1 METLSEFYFAARS
14 AFPALAEKTDRAFVK
29 YWGEPPSEAGAYSWF
44 GSVSTAL
51 NNEMQKG
58 SFLSESETFFSF
70 VCQAFQQGNPEVKN
84 CIDVSLVENLFW
96 QVSPQ
101 KAAPYWHVLPAEL
114 QQLYIGFHGNSPL

>member
-29 YWGEPPSEAGAYSWF
+29 YWGEPPSEARAYSWF
-44 GSVSTAL
+44 GSAATAL

-58 SFLSESETFFSF
+58 AFLSESESFFAF
-70 VCQAFQQGNPEVKN
+70 VRQAFQRGNPEVKN
-84 CIDVSLVENLFW
+84 CVDVSLVENLFW

-101 KAAPYWHVLPAEL
+101 KAAPYWHALPAEL